1 MPRWKKNTSA
11 RRQKE
16 HDRGKQ
22 NIHQESAHRLTTTY
36 GRATDYPTH
45 FEVLEQMSDQKAAK
59 KSLHELT
66 MNMEHQSTLWHATPF
81 SMVFLSRILDKAI
94 SASDQNPVAY
104 SIANEL
110 LDLFALILQCFHD
123 GDTIEHAAP
132 LPCFSDLLDERYLW
146 SEEYSEEDDELR
158 YEEEDVFSAEE
169 FYSFYYYSW
178 MAVLAYRD
186 KLSQENSPEFA
197 PKITTVLELL

>member
-1 MPRWKKNTSA
+1 
-11 RRQKE
+11 
-16 HDRGKQ
+16 
-22 NIHQESAHRLTTTY
+22 
-36 GRATDYPTH
+36 
-45 FEVLEQMSDQKAAK
+45 MSDQKAAK

-94 SASDQNPVAY
+94 SESEQNPIAY
-104 SIANEL
+104 SIADEL

-123 GDTIEHAAP
+123 GNTMEHAAP

-146 SEEYSEEDDELR
+146 SEEYREEDDELR

-186 KLSQENSPEFA
+186 KLSQRNSPEFE
-197 PKITTVLELL
+197 PKITAVLELL

>member
-1 MPRWKKNTSA
+1 MTEENRTYIRNLQVSDVPW
-11 RRQKE
+11 
-16 HDRGKQ
+16 
-22 NIHQESAHRLTTTY
+22 HRLTTTY

-45 FEVLEQMSDQKAAK
+45 FEVLEHDQKAAK

-178 MAVLAYRD
+178 MAVLAYKD
-186 KLSQENSPEFA
+186 KLSQVNSPEFA

>member
-1 MPRWKKNTSA
+1 MTEENRTYIKNLQVS
-11 RRQKE
+11 
-16 HDRGKQ
+16 DVPW
-22 NIHQESAHRLTTTY
+22 NRLTTTY
-36 GRATDYPTH
+36 GRATDFPTY
-45 FEVLEQMSDQKAAK
+45 FGVLEQMDNQNAVR
-59 KSLHELT
+59 KSLHELS
-66 MNMEHQSTLWHATPF
+66 MNMEHQSTL
-81 SMVFLSRILDKAI
+81 
-94 SASDQNPVAY
+94 SDQNPVAY

-178 MAVLAYRD
+178 MAVLAYKD
-186 KLSQENSPEFA
+186 KLSQVNSPEFA

>member
-1 MPRWKKNTSA
+1 MTEENRTYIRNLQVSDVPW
-11 RRQKE
+11 
-16 HDRGKQ
+16 
-22 NIHQESAHRLTTTY
+22 HRLTTTY

-178 MAVLAYRD
+178 MAVLAYKD
-186 KLSQENSPEFA
+186 KLSQVNSPEFA